1 MYLTHNES
9 NSVVADR
16 FIRTF
21 KGKIYKIMT
30 ANNSK
35 AYLSYLNK
43 LEDENN
49 KTYDRFIGKRS
60 IHDDHSALN
69 DGIASSYEI
78 PKLTSIRTFSEEV
91 IPKIGQKKYLLLI
104 LC

>member
-9 NSVVADR
+9 KSVVAER

-21 KGKIYKIMT
+21 KGKIFKKMT

-43 LEDENN
+43 LEDEYN
-49 KTYDRFIGKRS
+49 KTYNRS
-60 IHDDHSALN
+60 IRKKPIHADYSALTE
-69 DGIASSYEI
+69 GIASSHEV
-78 PKLTSIRTFSEEV
+78 PKLLSIRTFSEEV
-91 IPKIGQKKYLLLI
+91 IPKIGKKKYFLLI